1 MFFGAIGVLAA
12 ALITQ
17 DSIGPTTHDYA
28 ACLESD
34 DLPICV
40 LRVSQTGRF
49 VRPLSENVL
58 FQNAPEIVALVEREA
73 GEDETRGA
81 YAPDGFE
88 RLMGEPE
95 RLRSLAVERA
105 RSLRADG
112 ASVEDA
118 LQPVRE
124 TAFGRPA
131 AEFMLGQIYI
141 DSGAEIRANAYR
153 TLYLESRE
161 DDDEFARGAVLG
173 WEAEWATGDINSY
186 HNLSLGAGELM
197 SAFLSLNDLEG
208 ALRIFPDADLGEAG
222 IDPTIWALFVSEGV
236 DAALAEAHAREI
248 VSNSEYAR
256 LAATRNFLAS
266 HQVRQGGR
274 TADESLRIYAEAAGN
289 AQPLLPADFMSLL
302 ETAPT
307 NAVRH
312 AAEALEAESSRYDPT
327 SAGLAMNTFDAWER
341 LGEHDR
347 ADAIMTHWHQLARRE
362 AETPNNCGPWR
373 SNCAMPAYYH
383 MLARRNRIADAYEFA
398 GFSIQQALR
407 YELENDRG
415 LENFD
420 ALVALEPQ
428 PAFPELAL
436 SQCATRADRF
446 NSIDIGVAREC
457 LDRLDELGGHRQAT
471 ERELL
476 IATRPGLAIADYRYG
491 PYRVASSAIWLGWA
505 YALRDDAGEAEAMLR
520 LALTRWRDNPEGQS
534 SGVGWHIQVIA
545 ALLLVADGRMPESAL
560 PSVAVGPRS
569 SNRP

>member
-49 VRPLSENVL
+49 VRPLSENAL
-58 FQNAPEIVALVEREA
+58 FQDAPDIIALVDRSAEEA
-73 GEDETRGA
+73 ETRS
-81 YAPDGFE
+81 PHTLDGFE
-88 RLMGEPE
+88 RLISEPE

-105 RSLRADG
+105 RVLRADG
-112 ASVEDA
+112 ASVDDA

-131 AEFMLGQIYI
+131 AEFMFGQIYI

-161 DDDEFARGAVLG
+161 DDVEFARAAVLG
-173 WEAEWATGDINSY
+173 WEAEWATGDVNTY
-186 HNLSLGAGELM
+186 HNLSLGAYELV
-197 SAFLSLNDLEG
+197 SAFLSLSDIEG
-208 ALRIFPDADLGEAG
+208 ALRIFPETHAGEAG
-222 IDPTIWALFVSEGV
+222 VDPEIWAIFIQEGV
-236 DAALAEAHAREI
+236 DAAIAESEAQGA
-248 VSNSEYAR
+248 VSTVAYDR
-256 LAATRNFLAS
+256 LAATRRFLAP
-266 HQVRQGGR
+266 HLVRQGGSS
-274 TADESLRIYAEAAGN
+274 ADESLRIYIQAIGDAP
-289 AQPLLPADFMSLL
+289 PLLPGDFANFLEAASPDAIRNAAEVL
-302 ETAPT
+302 ETQTIPCDHRSPGYAI
-307 NAVRH
+307 NA
-312 AAEALEAESSRYDPT
+312 
-327 SAGLAMNTFDAWER
+327 FDAWER
-341 LGEHDR
+341 LGDAQR
-347 ADAIMTHWHQLARRE
+347 ADAVMERWHALAD
-362 AETPNNCGPWR
+362 ET
-373 SNCAMPAYYH
+373 SCAKPAYFH
-383 MLARRNRIADAYEFA
+383 MLARRNRIAEAYVFA

-415 LENFD
+415 LENF
-420 ALVALEPQ
+420 ATLAALEPQ
-428 PAFPELAL
+428 SAFPELAL

-471 ERELL
+471 EHELL

-505 YALRDDAGEAEAMLR
+505 YALRNDAGEAEAMLR
-520 LALTRWRDNPEGQS
+520 LALTRWRDNPESHS

-560 PSVAVGPRS
+560 PSVVVGPRS